1 MSTKTFWY
9 IAALVGLVS
18 LGIIF
23 SLIFFKNKGDSS
35 EGELISEMQE
45 GAALPG
51 DYHTLPEETKDGVAS
66 GTGQESTAQNGE
78 SKEDSGDV
86 LTSTDLPDKN
96 TSDIA
101 NPEEENGMPEEP
113 ENTVTSMVALAE
125 SEEEAKQIAELY
137 GIKFVD
143 YAYGVA
149 TFETSENPQE
159 VIKRGEKNHYTSI
172 SVNGWNYAD

>member
-51 DYHTLPEETKDGVAS
+51 DYNTLPEEPKDGAPS

-78 SKEDSGDV
+78 DKEDSGDT
-86 LTSTDLPDKN
+86 LTSAELPDKN
-96 TSDIA
+96 KADMA
-101 NPEEENGMPEEP
+101 NPGEENGMVEEP

-137 GIKFVD
+137 GIKFID
-143 YAYGVA
+143 YAHGVA

-159 VIKRGEKNHYTSI
+159 VIKRGEKNNYPSI
-172 SVNGWNYAD
+172 SVNGWNYAY

>member
-9 IAALVGLVS
+9 IAALVLLIS

-35 EGELISEMQE
+35 EAEIISEMQE

-51 DYHTLPEETKDGVAS
+51 DYNTLPEEPKDREPS

-78 SKEDSGDV
+78 NTENSGDA
-86 LTSTDLPDKN
+86 LTSADLPDKN
-96 TSDIA
+96 KSDMA
-101 NPEEENGMPEEP
+101 NPGEEYGMIEEP
-113 ENTVTSMVALAE
+113 ENAVTSMVALAE

-137 GIKFVD
+137 GIKFID

-149 TFETSENPQE
+149 TYETTENPQE
-159 VIKRGEKNHYTSI
+159 VIKRGEKNNYPSI
-172 SVNGWNYAD
+172 SVNGWNYAY

>member
-35 EGELISEMQE
+35 EGELMSEMQE
-45 GAALPG
+45 GTALPG
-51 DYHTLPEETKDGVAS
+51 DYVVLPEKDSEGAS
-66 GTGQESTAQNGE
+66 DGNSQGSVTQDKEG
-78 SKEDSGDV
+78 KEDSEDT
-86 LTSTDLPDKN
+86 LTSTDLPGKSN
-96 TSDIA
+96 TDMV
-101 NPEEENGMPEEP
+101 NPGEENDMIKEP
-113 ENTVTSMVALAE
+113 ENPVTSMVALAE

-137 GIKFVD
+137 GIKYID

-159 VIKRGEKNHYTSI
+159 VIKRGEKNHYPSI